1 MVIHSLGY
9 QLIYFDNATFKGL
22 SQIKAM
28 PSEEGEMILQHCLMV
43 SRFIFQEF
51 QMPFQ
56 FRKTREDIWA
66 GCSFGQ
72 SQHPVAAGH

>member
-1 MVIHSLGY
+1 MMIHSLGY

-43 SRFIFQEF
+43 LKFIFQEF

-56 FRKTREDIWA
+56 FRKATEDIWA
-66 GCSFGQ
+66 GCSF
-72 SQHPVAAGH
+72 SIL